1 MRHRSFLL
9 ISILFLL
16 ASPAFAQLASLEKA
30 KVTVVVP
37 ADAVDARVSLIE
49 GNVVFVHTGDIV
61 SVAGQDGKTYSIRLR
76 GIDAPENRQDFGER
90 SRKKLSYLIE
100 GMDVMVIVHKEDS
113 NGRYLGS
120 VFLDGID
127 VSLSQIE
134 TGMAWHYADDSQEQ
148 TQEDSQ
154 RYADVETKARAARV
168 GLWESKDPMPPWDFR
183 GDKKPALTLS
193 ETATATTPPQ
203 ETLKIVEDP
212 VVPAAPSITAAPS
225 QRTYILG
232 PRGGC
237 YYVSESGRKV
247 YVKDKTLCLK

>member
-9 ISILFLL
+9 ISILFLS
-16 ASPAFAQLASLEKA
+16 ASSAFAQLASLEKA
-30 KVTVVVP
+30 KVTVIVP

-76 GIDAPENRQDFGER
+76 GIDAPENRQDFGEQ

-120 VFLDGID
+120 VFLDGRD

-148 TQEDSQ
+148 TREDSQ
-154 RYADVETKARAARV
+154 KFADVEASARAARV
-168 GLWESKDPMPPWDFR
+168 GLWESMDPVPPWDFR
-183 GDKKPALTLS
+183 GDKKPVLTHIES
-193 ETATATTPPQ
+193 SAATTATQ
-203 ETLKIVEDP
+203 EAPKIVEQSI
-212 VVPAAPSITAAPS
+212 VPAAPNITTAPS

-237 YYVSESGRKV
+237 YYVSQSGRKV